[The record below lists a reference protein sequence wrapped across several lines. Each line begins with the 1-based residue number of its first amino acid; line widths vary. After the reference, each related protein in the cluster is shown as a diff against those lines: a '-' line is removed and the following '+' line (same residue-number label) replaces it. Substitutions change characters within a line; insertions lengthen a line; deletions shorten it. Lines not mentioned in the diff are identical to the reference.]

1 MRDLILCLLLLSALT
16 YYFSIYGERV
26 AYNYPREGWA
36 FFGGESGT
44 PTPQDGAEGQI
55 EAFLFRATQ
64 ETTAEQTTAE
74 LTEQNAE
81 PFSVTVSVDQQKETT
96 PPWEYVLHGVAATL
110 VVEVIVLLCVTVIY
124 WIKCRPPKIKRR

>member
-1 MRDLILCLLLLSALT
+1 MDAFV
-16 YYFSIYGERV
+16 FS
-26 AYNYPREGWA
+26 
-36 FFGGESGT
+36 
-44 PTPQDGAEGQI
+44 
-55 EAFLFRATQ
+55 ATQ

-81 PFSVTVSVDQQKETT
+81 PFSVTVTVDQQKETT

-124 WIKCRPPKIKRR
+124 WIKCRPPKIKRK